1 MRSPFILPESVR
13 DFSQYAEFNVSTETV
28 LAALGYDFARESL
41 RLPSIPVAEVPT
53 VSKEYIRQ
61 RVESALRVVGFTSEM
76 ARREFLIAPVVL
88 EAALIADAQL
98 ASEHPFDIS
107 PRLHG
112 SLDYLMQK
120 ANAVIIVEAK
130 NGDLVRGFTQLS
142 AEMVA
147 LDMFA
152 ETSTPLIHGAVT
164 IGNLWQFGIMN
175 RAEKRIIQ
183 DTNQFTV
190 PDELDRLL
198 AVLVGILRD
207 APAEGA
213 VAG

>member
-1 MRSPFILPESVR
+1 MRSPFVLPESVR
-13 DFSQYAEFNVSTETV
+13 GFSQYAEFNVNTETV
-28 LAALGYDFARESL
+28 LAALGFEFTREALS
-41 RLPSIPVAEVPT
+41 LPSIPVANLPT
-53 VSKEYIRQ
+53 ASKAHIRQ

-88 EAALIADAQL
+88 EAVLIADGQL

-112 SLDYLMQK
+112 SLDYLLQK
-120 ANAVIIVEAK
+120 ANSVIVVEAK

-147 LDMFA
+147 LDTFA
-152 ETSTPLIHGAVT
+152 EESIPSIYGAVT
-164 IGNLWQFGIMN
+164 IGNLWQFGRLN
-175 RAEKRIIQ
+175 RTEKRIIQ

-190 PDELDRLL
+190 PEELDELLS
-198 AVLVGILRD
+198 VLVGILQD
-207 APAEGA
+207 APPKEQ
-213 VAG
+213 